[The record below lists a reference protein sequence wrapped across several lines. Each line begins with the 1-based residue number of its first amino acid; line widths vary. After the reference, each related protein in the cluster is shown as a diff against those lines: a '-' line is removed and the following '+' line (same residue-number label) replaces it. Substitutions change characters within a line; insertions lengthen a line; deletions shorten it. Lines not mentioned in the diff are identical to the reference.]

1 MTLAPYSKIVRA
13 GLLVMDYFDRRSRS
27 VLLLV
32 AGIGIAICAAGDF
45 FTGHEAFFSIFY
57 FAPIT
62 FLTWHVGPRW
72 GIGASALCAILWLGA
87 NSLAGMSFSHPG
99 LTAWNTVARFL
110 VFLLMTFLLAA
121 LRAAHDLE
129 RSLARIDDLTGA
141 VNRRQFN
148 EILAQ
153 EVQRASRYSHP
164 FTLAYIDV
172 DDFKLINDRFGH
184 AVGDQL
190 LLQAVSCIRSG
201 LRPVDTVARLGGD
214 EFAVL
219 MPETGPDPATAVVL
233 RLRADLLALV
243 QSRGWPVSFSFGVV
257 TCLSTPIEPDALLQ
271 HADRLMYTVKL
282 GGKDG
287 LSHEI
292 IGGE

>member
-1 MTLAPYSKIVRA
+1 MTPAPYSKTVRA
-13 GLLVMDYFDRRSRS
+13 VLLVMDFFDQRSRP

-45 FTGHEAFFSIFY
+45 FTGHEAFFSVFY
-57 FAPIT
+57 FAPII
-62 FLTWHVGPRW
+62 FLTWYVGPRW
-72 GIGASALCAILWLGA
+72 GIAASALCAILWLGA

-99 LTAWNTVARFL
+99 LMAWNTFARFL
-110 VFLLMTFLLAA
+110 VFLIMTFLLAA
-121 LRAAHDLE
+121 LRAAHDVQ

-141 VNRRQFN
+141 VNRRKFN

-153 EVQRASRYSHP
+153 EVRRASRYSHP
-164 FTLAYIDV
+164 FTLVYTDV
-172 DDFKLINDRFGH
+172 DDFKIINDQFGH
-184 AVGDQL
+184 TIGDQL
-190 LLQAVSCIRSG
+190 LLQAVACIRSS

-219 MPETGPDPATAVVL
+219 MPETGPDAAKAVVL
-233 RLRADLLALV
+233 RLRNELLALV
-243 QSRGWPVSFSFGVV
+243 QSRGWPVSFSFGAV

-271 HADRLMYTVKL
+271 HADRLMYAVKL

-287 LSHEI
+287 LSHEVV
-292 IGGE
+292 GGE